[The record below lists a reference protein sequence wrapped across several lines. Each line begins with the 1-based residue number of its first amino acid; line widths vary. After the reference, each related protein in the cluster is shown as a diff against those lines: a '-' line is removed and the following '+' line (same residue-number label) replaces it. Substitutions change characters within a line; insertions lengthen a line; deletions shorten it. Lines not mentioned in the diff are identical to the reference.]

1 MSLDRHEARATRAAI
16 VSVISAVVGAEVD
29 ITATL
34 DEIGVDSISLA
45 EIVARLDERLG
56 VRLTL
61 DVVLRC
67 RTVGDIIAAL
77 RAAGPGQKDLLGCRP
92 GLTTNRVPATW
103 NQRLRLAQN
112 QRGNIAIAA
121 VVPEVVDLSLI
132 KRAWERVSVQFDILR
147 AHLTDDH
154 SFVINDAPIAPVVS
168 LGTVPPTSIK
178 NSLTELAVP
187 NCDLVGSPLC
197 QLVVAVSN
205 GKTWIMPVA
214 ERLVC
219 DALSLLNIA
228 IPLLDQLKNDQS
240 NGVAPNRMTFAEFAQ
255 REHDYTGTAEASRIL
270 EHYASELPGDA
281 PFVAGPASS
290 YFMPDTYS
298 GRAGE
303 SVYIPPAEVE
313 RLRTRSRQYQG
324 TVYVE
329 LAARFAAAL
338 TQTGIIDHST
348 AARVS
353 LLTLANRTWPRC
365 TAAVGP
371 FANTMP
377 IPIPL
382 ESDLSL
388 AGPAMVESFSRA
400 RAHEKMPFGYLCSEL
415 YPHSFAENPHKFAA
429 PITFNSNVFRSAFA
443 KLSGIGIRRIS
454 TSAYGP
460 EDRSLAFMA
469 IPELDRGGLVVNIGY
484 ARGKD
489 DSHVQALIDEF
500 RRLSYEPRALTPR
513 CTSPRGY

>member
-1 MSLDRHEARATRAAI
+1 MSTDGQEASASSART
-16 VSVISAVVGAEVD
+16 VSVISTVVGAEVD
-29 ITATL
+29 VTANL
-34 DEIGVDSISLA
+34 DDIGVDSISLA

-92 GLTTNRVPATW
+92 GLTTHRVPATW

-112 QRGNIAIAA
+112 QRGNIAVA
-121 VVPEVVDLSLI
+121 VVLPEVVDLSLI

-154 SFVINDAPIAPVVS
+154 SFVINDGPIAPVVS

-178 NSLTELAVP
+178 NSLTELAAP
-187 NCDLVGSPLC
+187 NCDLVDSPLC

-205 GKTWIMPVA
+205 GETWIMPVA

-219 DALSLLNIA
+219 DALSLLNTVTS
-228 IPLLDQLKNDQS
+228 LLDQLKNDQS
-240 NGVAPNRMTFAEFAQ
+240 DGVTPDRMTFAEFAQ

-270 EHYASELPGDA
+270 EHYASELSGDG
-281 PFVAGPASS
+281 PFAGGPASS
-290 YFMPDTYS
+290 HFMPDAYS

-313 RLRTRSRQYQG
+313 RLRARSRQYQG

-338 TQTGIIDHST
+338 TRTGIIDNSI

-377 IPIPL
+377 IPIAL
-382 ESDLSL
+382 EGDLSL

-400 RAHEKMPFGYLCSEL
+400 RAHEKMPFGYLASEL
-415 YPHSFAENPHKFAA
+415 YPHSFVENPHRFAA
-429 PITFNSNVFRSAFA
+429 PITFNSNVFRSVFA
-443 KLSGIGIRRIS
+443 KLGGVGIRRIS

-460 EDRSLAFMA
+460 EDRSLAFMT

-489 DSHVQALIDEF
+489 NRHVRALIDEF

-513 CTSPRGY
+513 CTFPRGC